1 MASCLFIVV
10 KPLYW
15 CIDPQRPASTDIAPD
30 DISRISPVRSGRVIG
45 ICPSGNKENKNPC

>member
-1 MASCLFIVV
+1 MAPCLFIVV

-30 DISRISPVRSGRVIG
+30 DISRISPVRSGWVIG